1 MRLLKIGV
9 FMQKNKLDKLLQL
22 LIVSLVSVL
31 LLSGCVSDGKGKPN
45 RPVDKAKSLELH
57 IKLAQG
63 YIDRGNRES
72 ARHHLRKAAEIDRNS
87 ADATET
93 LARLYQLEGEPK
105 LAEET
110 FKKAIKNKK
119 NFTLARNNYGVFL
132 FGAKRYEEALEQF
145 ELAAE
150 DLDYVDRAS
159 ALVNVGRTALLLGK
173 NERAKAALEH
183 AAVLD
188 RGMADAQIELA
199 DINFQ
204 KQDYAAA
211 KQHLDRYQA
220 LGQVTS
226 RSLLLGIRL
235 ERVFGNKDKE
245 ASYVLMLKNRFP
257 YSREYLEYKQT
268 MM

>member
-1 MRLLKIGV
+1 MQANKI
-9 FMQKNKLDKLLQL
+9 DKLLKL
-22 LIVSLVSVL
+22 LAVGLMSLML
-31 LLSGCVSDGKGKPN
+31 LGGCVSDGKGKAN

-72 ARHHLRKAAEIDRNS
+72 ARHHLRKATEIDRNS
-87 ADATET
+87 PEATET

-110 FKKAIKNKK
+110 FKKAIKGKK
-119 NFTLARNNYGVFL
+119 NFTLARNNFGVFL
-132 FGAKRYEEALEQF
+132 FGAKRYEEALEEF
-145 ELAAE
+145 ELAAA
-150 DLDYVDRAS
+150 DLEYTDRAS

-188 RGMADAQIELA
+188 RGMADAHIELA

-204 KQDYAAA
+204 NQDYAAA
-211 KQHLDRYQA
+211 KNHLDRYQA
-220 LGQVTS
+220 LGQVTP

-245 ASYVLMLKNRFP
+245 ASYVLMLKNRYP

>member
-1 MRLLKIGV
+1 
-9 FMQKNKLDKLLQL
+9 MQKNKLQKSLQIL
-22 LIVSLVSVL
+22 MVSFVTVL
-31 LLSGCVSDGKGKPN
+31 LVAGCVADGNGKPN

-93 LARLYQLEGEPK
+93 LARLYQLEGEPA

-110 FKKAIKNKK
+110 FKKAIKSKK

-132 FGAKRYEEALEQF
+132 FGAKRYEEAFAQF
-145 ELAAE
+145 EMAAE
-150 DLDYVDRAS
+150 DLDYIDRAS
-159 ALVNVGRTALLLGK
+159 ALVNVGRTALILGK

-199 DINFQ
+199 DINFRN
-204 KQDYAAA
+204 QDYAAA

>member
-1 MRLLKIGV
+1 
-9 FMQKNKLDKLLQL
+9 MQKNNLYKLLQL
-22 LIVSLVSVL
+22 LLLAVVSVVL
-31 LLSGCVSDGKGKPN
+31 LAGCVSDGKGKSN
-45 RPVDKAKSLELH
+45 RPIDKEKSLELH
-57 IKLAQG
+57 TKLAQG

-87 ADATET
+87 PEATET

-132 FGAKRYEEALEQF
+132 FGAKRYEEALLQF

-150 DLDYVDRAS
+150 DLDYTDRAS

-188 RGMADAQIELA
+188 RGMADAHIELA
-199 DINFQ
+199 NINFQ
-204 KQDYAAA
+204 NNDYAAA
-211 KQHLDRYQA
+211 KFHLDKYQA
-220 LGQVTS
+220 LGQVTA

-235 ERVFGNKDKE
+235 ERIFANKDKE

>member
-1 MRLLKIGV
+1 
-9 FMQKNKLDKLLQL
+9 MQKNKLHTLLQL
-22 LIVSLVSVL
+22 LMVSIASLVL
-31 LLSGCVSDGKGKPN
+31 LTGCVSDGKNKPN
-45 RPVDKAKSLELH
+45 RQVDKVKALELH

-72 ARHHLRKAAEIDRNS
+72 ARHHLRKATEIDRHS
-87 ADATET
+87 VDATET
-93 LARLYQLEGEPK
+93 LARLYQLEGEPA
-105 LAEET
+105 LAEES
-110 FKKAIKNKK
+110 FKKAIRGKK
-119 NFTLARNNYGVFL
+119 NFTLAHNNYGVFL
-132 FGAKRYEEALEQF
+132 FSAKRYEEALEQF
-145 ELAAE
+145 ELAAD
-150 DLDYVDRAS
+150 DLDYTGRAS
-159 ALVNVGRTALLLGK
+159 TLVNVGRTALLLGK
-173 NERAKAALEH
+173 RERAKAALEH

-204 KQDYAAA
+204 NQEYAAA

-245 ASYVLMLKNRFP
+245 ASYLLLLKNRFP
-257 YSREYLEYKQT
+257 YSKEYLEYKQT
-268 MM
+268 MI

>member
-1 MRLLKIGV
+1 
-9 FMQKNKLDKLLQL
+9 MQKNKLHKLLQL
-22 LIVSLVSVL
+22 LLVGIASVVL
-31 LLSGCVSDGKGKPN
+31 LAGCVSDGKGKPN
-45 RPVDKAKSLELH
+45 RPVDKVKSLELH

-93 LARLYQLEGEPK
+93 MARLYQLEGEPA
-105 LAEET
+105 LAEES
-110 FKKAIKNKK
+110 FKKAIKAKK

-150 DLDYVDRAS
+150 DLDYTGRAS
-159 ALVNVGRTALLLGK
+159 TLVNVGRTALLLGK

-188 RGMADAQIELA
+188 RGLGDAQIELA

-204 KQDYAAA
+204 NQEYAAA

-220 LGQVTS
+220 LGQVTP

-235 ERVFGNKDKE
+235 ERIFGNKDKE
-245 ASYVLMLKNRFP
+245 ASYLLMLKNRFP
-257 YSREYLEYKQT
+257 YSKEYLEYKQT